1 MQVSLFDKYQTQ
13 TPSKATERGELL
25 KEIMEVIN
33 LTRSQSGIYKPLTIA
48 RMGMLVAH
56 IPVEDIYYLLSVC
69 KDAGNRA
76 PHYATGFSKCFFYQI
91 RPQK

>member
-25 KEIMEVIN
+25 KDMMEVIN
-33 LTRSQSGIYKPLTIA
+33 LTRSMSGIYKPLTMA

-56 IPVEDIYYLLSVC
+56 IPVEDLYYLKSVC
-69 KDAGNRA
+69 TDSGNRA
-76 PHYATGFSKCFFYQI
+76 PHFATGFSKRFFFEI
-91 RPQK
+91 KPQK